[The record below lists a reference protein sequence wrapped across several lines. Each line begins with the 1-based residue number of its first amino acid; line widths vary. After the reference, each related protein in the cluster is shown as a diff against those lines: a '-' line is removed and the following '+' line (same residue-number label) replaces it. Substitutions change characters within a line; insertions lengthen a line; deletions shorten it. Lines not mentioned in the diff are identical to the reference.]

1 MILGAV
7 FSLALLSA
15 IATASSVPICVKDSS
30 TTTSFAISSLSK
42 YTTQFCTEVASS
54 NFSSNTKN
62 YNMGSTSASVI
73 SLGFTSAS
81 TNCLGNNSVT
91 NCENIY
97 ELLFSTCGNNNSTIT
112 GSGSVNSGCGI
123 YSFRL
128 TSTDPDNMNA
138 TNASSKSGSGK
149 TSGVSYC
156 MVTCSVLLGVAAVF
170 GWFL

>member
-97 ELLFSTCGNNNSTIT
+97 ELLFSTFLGLKVRVITNSKAETTILQSRDQDLSIRDAVYT
-112 GSGSVNSGCGI
+112 ASGLQVRI
-123 YSFRL
+123 PI
-128 TSTDPDNMNA
+128 T
-138 TNASSKSGSGK
+138 
-149 TSGVSYC
+149 
-156 MVTCSVLLGVAAVF
+156 
-170 GWFL
+170 